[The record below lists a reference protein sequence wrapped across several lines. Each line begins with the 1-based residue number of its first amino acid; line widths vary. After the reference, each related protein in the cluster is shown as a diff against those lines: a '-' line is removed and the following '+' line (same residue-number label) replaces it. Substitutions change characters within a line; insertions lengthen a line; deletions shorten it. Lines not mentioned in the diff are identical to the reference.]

1 MTLLHVTLSNMYKYL
16 IITIALMF
24 TAAGGYYIDQAG
36 GGIMGNIIIG
46 NITTQETLVP
56 INPDDM
62 LGVYTCHTTAT
73 CKNTYILIL
82 KEDRT
87 FELTKKITTV
97 TPEETNTANEI
108 MRTNNDQDEEIPN
121 DTEKGN
127 WDIGVQN
134 MLILTITGKGLDN
147 YDVPQK
153 IVAKNVTQKTL
164 SRISYTKNNYK
175 DMTNP
180 IFIKQ
185 E

>member
-1 MTLLHVTLSNMYKYL
+1 
-16 IITIALMF
+16 
-24 TAAGGYYIDQAG
+24 
-36 GGIMGNIIIG
+36 MGNIITG

-62 LGVYTCHTTAT
+62 PGVYTCHTAAT
-73 CKNTYILIL
+73 CKNTYILVL
-82 KEDRT
+82 KGDKT

-97 TPEETNTANEI
+97 VQEETNTESEI
-108 MRTNNDQDEEIPN
+108 LATNSNPNEEISN